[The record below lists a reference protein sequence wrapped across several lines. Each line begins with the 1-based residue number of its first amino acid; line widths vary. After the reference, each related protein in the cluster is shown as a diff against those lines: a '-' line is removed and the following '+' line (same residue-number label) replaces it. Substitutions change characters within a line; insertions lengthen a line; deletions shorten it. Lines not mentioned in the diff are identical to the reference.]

1 MARAAATVGR
11 FLNGRPAWPVAKCP
25 CPACLSP
32 RGSEALGTLS
42 GFRETER
49 GPEFDTEPSLVGLRG
64 SGSRCM
70 EVSLCLQSCSHR

>member
-11 FLNGRPAWPVAKCP
+11 FLNGRPARPAAKCL

-32 RGSEALGTLS
+32 RGPEASGTLS

-49 GPEFDTEPSLVGLRG
+49 DLEFDIEPSLVRLRG
-64 SGSRCM
+64 FWEQVHGG
-70 EVSLCLQSCSHR
+70 EPPPLVL